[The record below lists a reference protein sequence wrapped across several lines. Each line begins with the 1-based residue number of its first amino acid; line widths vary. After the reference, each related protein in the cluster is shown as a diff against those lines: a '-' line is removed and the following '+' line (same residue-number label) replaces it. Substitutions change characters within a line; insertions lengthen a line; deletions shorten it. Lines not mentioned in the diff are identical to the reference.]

1 VTNKRR
7 KNEQS
12 DGGPTGLDRVFAAL
26 DAAPAG
32 LHDVTPPA
40 DQLPSGLPE
49 PLIDLYA
56 RCDGL
61 RLYLDSVELR
71 PSAEVEAVDP
81 TGEDPRPAG
90 KAVGVP
96 TPRDAASRI
105 DGRWVFG
112 ELEGEDLL
120 IDARG
125 RIWRRDESLDDLV
138 CEGAGLDRWLAGIV
152 DALGVLYDA
161 DGEFADGVFDD
172 DGELVP
178 AVGERQ
184 LRAMLKRDP
193 GAPGPRWRLAHAV
206 LSQDR
211 VDEARAALEEVVT
224 AEPGFAW
231 AWLDLARISE
241 RLGELPGAVDE
252 ARAAADAAAGHP
264 QAGYFH
270 AQLARLAGRAGDEAT
285 RAAAA
290 RRAAELAPELK
301 AAQLDGARA
310 SLAEGDLAS
319 ARGLLDLLRAVWPRD
334 LEVLDL
340 ARQIEAA
347 GN

>member
-1 VTNKRR
+1 VAKKRR
-7 KNEQS
+7 KDEHS
-12 DGGPTGLDRVFAAL
+12 DGGPSGLDRVFAAL

-32 LHDVTPPA
+32 LHDVTPA
-40 DQLPSGLPE
+40 AEQLPSGLPE

-71 PSAEVEAVDP
+71 PSAEVEA
-81 TGEDPRPAG
+81 A
-90 KAVGVP
+90 
-96 TPRDAASRI
+96 

-138 CEGAGLDRWLAGIV
+138 CEGARLDRWLAGIV

-161 DGEFADGVFDD
+161 DGEFVEGVFDE

-193 GAPGPRWRLAHAV
+193 GAPGPRWRLAHA
-206 LSQDR
+206 LLAQDR
-211 VDEARAALEEVVT
+211 VDEARAALEEVVA

-252 ARAAADAAAGHP
+252 ARAAAAAAAAGHP

-270 AQLARLAGRAGDEAT
+270 AQLARLAARSGDEAT

-301 AAQLDGARA
+301 AAQLEGAQS
-310 SLAEGDLAS
+310 SLAEGDLVS

-340 ARQIEAA
+340 GRQVESAE
-347 GN
+347 N

>member
-1 VTNKRR
+1 VANKRR

-12 DGGPTGLDRVFAAL
+12 DGGPSGLDRVFAAL

-32 LHDVTPPA
+32 LHDVAPPA
-40 DQLPSGLPE
+40 EQLPSGLPE

-71 PSAEVEAVDP
+71 PSAEVEA
-81 TGEDPRPAG
+81 A
-90 KAVGVP
+90 
-96 TPRDAASRI
+96 

-138 CEGAGLDRWLAGIV
+138 CEGTRLDRWLAGIV
-152 DALGVLYDA
+152 DALAVLYDA

-193 GAPGPRWRLAHAV
+193 GAPGPRWRLAHAL

-211 VDEARAALEEVVT
+211 VDEARTALEEVVA

-301 AAQLDGARA
+301 AAQLDGARS

-319 ARGLLDLLRAVWPRD
+319 ARGLLDLLRAVWPLD
-334 LEVLDL
+334 LAVLDL
-340 ARQIEAA
+340 ARQVDAA
-347 GN
+347 EN